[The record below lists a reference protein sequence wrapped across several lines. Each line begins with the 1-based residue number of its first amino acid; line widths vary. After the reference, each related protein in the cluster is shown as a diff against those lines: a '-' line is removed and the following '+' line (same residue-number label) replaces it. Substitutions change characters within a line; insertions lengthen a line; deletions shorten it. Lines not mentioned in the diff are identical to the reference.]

1 MAKAKVKVG
10 IVGYG
15 MIGARCADAI
25 TLQPDMEL
33 VGVAARTADYRIK
46 SAYEKGYEIYASP
59 AERLDQMARSGITLA
74 GTIDDLLKEVDIVI
88 DATPAGVGAEMKP
101 LYEKAGV
108 KAIFQGGE
116 KHELAGHSF
125 VAQIN
130 YETALGR
137 QYTRVVSCNTTGICR
152 VAGSLFKAGLIDR
165 VWIVIARRA
174 TDPWKS
180 HVKGII
186 NTVVPETRIPSH
198 QGPDAQSVIPE
209 LPIVTIAAKGPYNV
223 SHMHFAI
230 IKAPRKVTK
239 EEVVTVLEKTRRV
252 CFVDTADNLVDL
264 NAVLELMKLLGR
276 PMGDMW
282 EVAVWR
288 DILATNGDEIYLI
301 YQVHNLAIVIP
312 ENIDAIRALTELET
326 NPEKSM
332 DLTDKTLGIK
342 GSFFSRLQQP
352 KT

>member
-10 IVGYG
+10 VVGYG

-25 TLQPDMEL
+25 TLQPDMKL

-59 AERLDQMARSGITLA
+59 PERLDQMARSGIDLA
-74 GTIDDLLKEVDIVI
+74 GTLDDLLKEVDIIV

-101 LYEKAGV
+101 YYDKAGV

-116 KHELAGHSF
+116 KHELTGHSF
-125 VAQIN
+125 VAQMN

-152 VAGSLFKAGLIDR
+152 VIGSLFRAGLVER
-165 VWIVIARRA
+165 VWAVLARRA

-180 HVKGII
+180 HSKAVL

-198 QGPDAQSVIPE
+198 QGPDAQTVIPD

-223 SHMHFAI
+223 SHIHFAI
-230 IKAPRKVTK
+230 IKAPRKVSK
-239 EEVVTVLEKTRRV
+239 EEVVTVLDKARRV
-252 CFVDTADNLVDL
+252 CFVEAADGLVDL
-264 NAVLELMKLLGR
+264 ASVMELMKLLGR

-282 EVAVWR
+282 EVAVWK
-288 DILATNGDEIYLI
+288 DILSTNGDEIYLL
-301 YQVHNLAIVIP
+301 YQVHSLAIVTP

-326 NPEKSM
+326 NPTKSM
-332 DLTDKTLGIK
+332 DLTDRTLGIK
-342 GSFFSRLQQP
+342 GSFFSRLQS
-352 KT
+352 KG